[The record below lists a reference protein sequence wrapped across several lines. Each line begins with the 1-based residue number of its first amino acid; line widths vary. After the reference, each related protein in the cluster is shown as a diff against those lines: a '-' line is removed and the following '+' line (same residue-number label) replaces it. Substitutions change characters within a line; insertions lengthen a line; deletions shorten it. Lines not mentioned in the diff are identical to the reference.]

1 VEGTVVVSATLKQN
15 VAGKRSYYQVQEME
29 VKENRYM
36 CKVGKGREKESKIEN

>member
-1 VEGTVVVSATLKQN
+1 VGGIVVVSATLKQN

-36 CKVGKGREKESKIEN
+36 SIVGREREEK